1 MVRKLV
7 KRDER
12 VVRFF
17 GKSRKLDHN
26 GGFKVGRMRVLV
38 VLREPDSRWYADLSG
53 YNDAVTIAVGGARS
67 RAAALKQL
75 ERRIEALQR
84 TLDTFCASRDGRYV

>member
-1 MVRKLV
+1 M

-17 GKSRKLDHN
+17 GKRRKLDDN
-26 GGFKVGRMRVLV
+26 GEFKIGRLRVI
-38 VLREPDSRWYADLSG
+38 VLPETGLSTLWGAMLAG
-53 YNDAVTIAVGGARS
+53 YNDDVTISIDGARS

-75 ERRIEALQR
+75 ERRIELLQR
-84 TLDTFCASRDGRYV
+84 ALDTFCREAW